1 MMSRLLEESEDAKLT
16 GKKNF
21 FFFRKGAVPSGRR
34 ERERERDAKVASESQ
49 ALRLENWHQLT
60 GFSFS
65 PFSIIFLFFSS
76 VFFLKMLFR

>member
-1 MMSRLLEESEDAKLT
+1 MSRLLEESEDAKF
-16 GKKNF
+16 F
-21 FFFRKGAVPSGRR
+21 FFFRKGVVPSGRRER